1 LAKCL
6 SRKILKSNRKKIEM
20 SISVRIDKFLWAV
33 RLYKT
38 RSLASDSCRMGR
50 IMVNNAG
57 IKPSRTISE
66 NDILTV
72 KKPPVTFTYRVLA
85 TTENRLPAKMVQ
97 NYLEDITPAEEKEK
111 LEMNRAIPAPSRQRG
126 TGRPTKKERR
136 DIDRWID
143 NSDL

>member
-1 LAKCL
+1 
-6 SRKILKSNRKKIEM
+6 M
-20 SISVRIDKFLWAV
+20 PVRIDKFLWGV

-38 RSLASDSCRMGR
+38 RTLASDSCRMGR
-50 IMVNNAG
+50 ILVNNTA

-85 TTENRLPAKMVQ
+85 TTENRLPAKLVQ
-97 NYLEDITPAEEKEK
+97 NYIEDITPAEEKEK
-111 LEMNRAIPAPSRQRG
+111 LEISRAMPAPSRQRG